1 MNSTTSKQKSIVTRA
16 GTIDFPAYIPVTT
29 FGRKYPLDDLI
40 RPFLP
45 RLSKAVMVSLYYA
58 KQSKE
63 KLGLPMMVD
72 SGGFAS
78 LFKWASVEERDG
90 LGVITLTELEKSELI
105 TPESVLSFQEDVADI
120 AFTLDFPI
128 PPTRALED
136 GELRVKLTIANAVWA
151 IKNRRRRDMP
161 LYACIQGWDAPS
173 YLACAEKLSDHPFE
187 GVAIG
192 GLVPRARDHDLVMEV
207 VKKVRSVFPDKP
219 LHVFGLGHPEMV
231 KKLFEMGVDSIDS
244 SSYVK
249 MAADG
254 RSWGHP
260 ATDELL
266 DCSPLRRMHLA
277 LGNLAT
283 ASQRALPLGLGQIT
297 FGYSDK

>member
-1 MNSTTSKQKSIVTRA
+1 VSSIRRKQRSLATRA
-16 GTIDFPAYIPVTT
+16 GTILFPAYIPVTT
-29 FGRKYPLDDLI
+29 FGKKYPLDDLI

-45 RLSKAVMVSLYYA
+45 RLSQAAMVSLYYA

-63 KLGLPMMVD
+63 RLGVPMMVD

-78 LFKWASVEERDG
+78 LFKWATVEERDG
-90 LGVITLTELEKSELI
+90 LGVITLSELEESELI
-105 TPESVLSFQEDVADI
+105 TPESVLSFQEDIADI

-136 GELRVKLTIANAVWA
+136 GELRVKLTVANAIWA

-161 LYACIQGWDAPS
+161 LYACIQGWDVPS
-173 YLACAEKLSDHPFE
+173 YVACAEKLSDYPFE

-207 VKKVRSVFPDKP
+207 VEKVRSVFPDKP
-219 LHVFGLGHPEMV
+219 LHVFGLGQPEMV
-231 KKLFEMGVDSIDS
+231 KKLFELGVDSIDS

-254 RSWGHP
+254 RSWGQT
-260 ATDELL
+260 ATDKVL